1 MKYLLDTMVWL
12 WSVGPVERIGEKG
25 REILADGDA
34 EIYLS
39 SASCWEVAIKTQ
51 AGKYVLPEPPAR
63 YIPSRLAQQSIR
75 ALAISHA
82 HAIKVYDLEL
92 HHRDPFDRLIIAQA
106 ITEEMTVLTA
116 DRVFQKYPVDVVWC
130 GA

>member
-12 WSVGPVERIGEKG
+12 WSVGPVENIGGRG

-51 AGKYVLPEPPAR
+51 AGKYALPEPPTR
-63 YIPSRLAQQSIR
+63 YIPKRLAQQGIR

-82 HAIKVYDLEL
+82 HALKVYDLAL

-106 ITEEMTVLTA
+106 ITEEMSVLTA
-116 DRVFQKYPVDVVWC
+116 DRIFEKYPVHVVWC
-130 GA
+130 GV